1 MPDIRDGAE
10 RATAPP
16 LSETA
21 AEEHIHGICFKTGPP
36 ARVGV
41 ELEWLVRVN
50 GDAAA
55 SAGHERV
62 TRALA
67 ELTEAGEL
75 PGGGRLTIEPGGQV
89 EISSAPATGIGSCV
103 TQAGRDLA
111 AVREALGEA
120 GLTLAGLGV
129 DPYRLPARVLD
140 LPRYAAMEQFFDRHG
155 PWGRVMMCS
164 TASVQVCV
172 DAGGDDD
179 GYSGFRWRWRLLHA
193 LGPVLVAAF
202 ANSPLR
208 AGRLTGWKSTRQA
221 VWAQLD
227 PSRTL
232 APAGA
237 EPWPWGPSA
246 AGRGTPHGAARA
258 ASWTANNGR
267 MTGPAGATRT
277 SGTIGRNGDGRPVP
291 GSGGDTGLLAGLS
304 RWGAAGPGWPPNPRG
319 PGGTGSAGAGHVYVS
334 RPGAAPDGA
343 AFHVSAR
350 DGAADPRAAW
360 AQYALDAE
368 LMCVQR
374 GEGQGWSAPPG
385 LTFRDWLRGRGC
397 EERPPTL
404 ADLSYHLSTLF
415 PPVRP
420 QGHLELRV
428 IDAQPGD
435 GWIVPAAVVSAL
447 ADDPVAA
454 QQAMAAAG
462 SVWRDGPGPVRSG
475 AGQRGAGQHGPAA
488 PNGSGGPPGPW
499 LRAARAGLADPELA
513 RAARDCF
520 EAADAALG
528 RAGATPD
535 IRQRVTDFAEEY
547 VLRGRCPA
555 DDTLEDLR

>member
-1 MPDIRDGAE
+1 MPDTHDGAE
-10 RATAPP
+10 RAVTPP

-36 ARVGV
+36 GRVGV
-41 ELEWLVRVN
+41 ELEWLVRAH

-55 SAGHERV
+55 PADHERV

-89 EISSAPATGIGSCV
+89 EISSAPAAGIGSCV

-140 LPRYAAMEQFFDRHG
+140 LPRYAAMEQFFDRGG

-172 DAGGDDD
+172 DAGCDDD

-227 PSRTL
+227 PGRTR

-237 EPWPWGPSA
+237 EPWPGGYPAS
-246 AGRGTPHGAARA
+246 RNGA
-258 ASWTANNGR
+258 
-267 MTGPAGATRT
+267 
-277 SGTIGRNGDGRPVP
+277 GRNGTGGNSAGRNSAGRNRAGGNGAGSNGASP
-291 GSGGDTGLLAGLS
+291 GLAGRIPGGPS
-304 RWGAAGPGWPPNPRG
+304 RTTSSATVSSAGSAISRSDSARPGVGPAAGGAGADPGGRTGQGRWGAAAPGWPPNPRG
-319 PGGTGSAGAGHVYVS
+319 PGHGGADGTGRGGADGAGRGGPMAQAAVAPMVRAMAVPARAAVVLMARAMAVRRGPRWCRWRGPWRCRWCGPGGGAEGAGHG
-334 RPGAAPDGA
+334 GAGRRG
-343 AFHVSAR
+343 R
-350 DGAADPRAAW
+350 DGAARNGAV
-360 AQYALDAE
+360 LDGA
-368 LMCVQR
+368 
-374 GEGQGWSAPPG
+374 
-385 LTFRDWLRGRGC
+385 
-397 EERPPTL
+397 
-404 ADLSYHLSTLF
+404 
-415 PPVRP
+415 
-420 QGHLELRV
+420 GH
-428 IDAQPGD
+428 D
-435 GWIVPAAVVSAL
+435 GTDGVGYPDHVSAAHGG
-447 ADDPVAA
+447 ADGAA
-454 QQAMAAAG
+454 DGGGADGAGHGGAADRAVTARPAMA
-462 SVWRDGPGPVRSG
+462 RCLTVR
-475 AGQRGAGQHGPAA
+475 
-488 PNGSGGPPGPW
+488 
-499 LRAARAGLADPELA
+499 
-513 RAARDCF
+513 
-520 EAADAALG
+520 
-528 RAGATPD
+528 
-535 IRQRVTDFAEEY
+535 V
-547 VLRGRCPA
+547 
-555 DDTLEDLR
+555 

>member
-1 MPDIRDGAE
+1 MPDSRDGAE
-10 RATAPP
+10 RAAAPP

-55 SAGHERV
+55 PAGHERV

-89 EISSAPATGIGSCV
+89 EISSAPAAGIGSCV

-140 LPRYAAMEQFFDRHG
+140 LPRYAAMEQFFDRGG

-172 DAGGDDD
+172 DAGYDDD

-193 LGPVLVAAF
+193 LGPILVAAF

-227 PSRTL
+227 PGRTR

-237 EPWPWGPSA
+237 EPRSA
-246 AGRGTPHGAARA
+246 GYRA
-258 ASWTANNGR
+258 
-267 MTGPAGATRT
+267 
-277 SGTIGRNGDGRPVP
+277 GRNG
-291 GSGGDTGLLAGLS
+291 
-304 RWGAAGPGWPPNPRG
+304 AGP
-319 PGGTGSAGAGHVYVS
+319 
-334 RPGAAPDGA
+334 
-343 AFHVSAR
+343 
-350 DGAADPRAAW
+350 
-360 AQYALDAE
+360 
-368 LMCVQR
+368 
-374 GEGQGWSAPPG
+374 
-385 LTFRDWLRGRGC
+385 
-397 EERPPTL
+397 
-404 ADLSYHLSTLF
+404 
-415 PPVRP
+415 
-420 QGHLELRV
+420 
-428 IDAQPGD
+428 
-435 GWIVPAAVVSAL
+435 
-447 ADDPVAA
+447 
-454 QQAMAAAG
+454 
-462 SVWRDGPGPVRSG
+462 
-475 AGQRGAGQHGPAA
+475 
-488 PNGSGGPPGPW
+488 
-499 LRAARAGLADPELA
+499 
-513 RAARDCF
+513 
-520 EAADAALG
+520 
-528 RAGATPD
+528 
-535 IRQRVTDFAEEY
+535 
-547 VLRGRCPA
+547 
-555 DDTLEDLR
+555 

>member
-1 MPDIRDGAE
+1 
-10 RATAPP
+10 

-36 ARVGV
+36 GRVGV
-41 ELEWLVRVN
+41 ELEWLVRAH

-55 SAGHERV
+55 PADHERV

-67 ELTEAGEL
+67 ELTAAGEL

-89 EISSAPATGIGSCV
+89 EISSAPAAGIGSCV

-140 LPRYAAMEQFFDRHG
+140 LPRYAAMEQFFDRGG

-172 DAGGDDD
+172 DAGCDDD

-227 PSRTL
+227 PGRTR

-237 EPWPWGPSA
+237 EPWSGGHGPATNGSRIGALRNHGVITLPGRSARPVGDGAVRAGPWGA
-246 AGRGTPHGAARA
+246 
-258 ASWTANNGR
+258 
-267 MTGPAGATRT
+267 
-277 SGTIGRNGDGRPVP
+277 V
-291 GSGGDTGLLAGLS
+291 
-304 RWGAAGPGWPPNPRG
+304 GPGWPPSPRG
-319 PGGTGSAGAGHVYVS
+319 PGRGGADGKPNGTGPTGRGPNGTGRDSTALGRVPRRSAAS
-334 RPGAAPDGA
+334 DDAP
-343 AFHVSAR
+343 
-350 DGAADPRAAW
+350 DPRAGW
-360 AQYALDAE
+360 AQYALDAQV
-368 LMCVQR
+368 MCVRR
-374 GEGQGWSAPPG
+374 GESQDWSAPPG

-397 EERPPTL
+397 EERPPTQ
-404 ADLSYHLSTLF
+404 ADLAYHLSTLF

-420 QGHLELRV
+420 QGHLEVRF

-454 QQAMAAAG
+454 QLAMAAAEP
-462 SVWRDGPGPVRSG
+462 VWWYGDGLGLNG
-475 AGQRGAGQHGPAA
+475 AGLNGAGPKGAG
-488 PNGSGGPPGPW
+488 PNGAGPNGAGLNGSWGPDGSGPPGPW
-499 LRAARAGLADPELA
+499 LRAARLGLADPALA
-513 RAARDCF
+513 RAARACF

-528 RAGATPD
+528 RAGAPAGV
-535 IRQRVTDFAEEY
+535 RRRVADFAEEY

-555 DDTLEDLR
+555 DDTLEGRGPADDTLEESR